1 MWMKVKDYAAL
12 RGVSVVAV
20 HGKIKRGKLKSK
32 HDGKRVWVWCD
43 DGASSDVP
51 VDVDE
56 QSSASSAITEE
67 AIDQANVAR
76 ARRWDAETEYKLSKI
91 ENIRADIVLKKHKS
105 REYRER
111 LRTEYTEGVLEVYT
125 DAFADLKGVVVDL
138 KMKKDQ
144 VRKYKDVYMRCMK
157 KFERGLAEYLRKKDD
172 EEEKETELKDEEDK
186 P

>member
-32 HDGKRVWVWCD
+32 RDGKRVWVWCD

-51 VDVDE
+51 AEVD
-56 QSSASSAITEE
+56 SSTSSVMTEE
-67 AIDQANVAR
+67 AIDQANAAR

-91 ENIRADIVLKKHKS
+91 ENIRADIVLKRQKS

-111 LRTEYTEGVLEVYT
+111 LRTEFTEGVLEVYT

-157 KFERGLAEYLRKKDD
+157 KFEKMLVAYLKKKDD

-186 P
+186 A